1 MGDFGELGLHLWAQ
15 LTFYGLE
22 KQQGVVMRNTLIIC
36 PRLSLLHILSRY
48 GEGVTGVASVRILAW
63 QLVQYGIT
71 DCVPQ

>member
-1 MGDFGELGLHLWAQ
+1 ML
-15 LTFYGLE
+15 
-22 KQQGVVMRNTLIIC
+22 VVDGGALLI
-36 PRLSLLHILSRY
+36 SRY